1 MRCKNDCNQRYG
13 KYCIQSKMCEVFI
26 VGGRVQCK
34 KDGTS
39 CSYQNVTKALGRL
52 GTWVLF
58 NVSCCLCLWF
68 RSKHLKT
75 PYLPH
80 STALCPVRYILTS
93 STANKLIIYQRLIV
107 FQCGPWVSIPT
118 ENQSSVDPIGR
129 QDFCLLFLFLV
140 AGATY
145 LV

>member
-1 MRCKNDCNQRYG
+1 MASIVFKVICVRY
-13 KYCIQSKMCEVFI
+13 SLL
-26 VGGRVQCK
+26 GGGYSVK
-34 KDGTS
+34 KDGRS
-39 CSYQNVTKALGRL
+39 CPCQNVTKALGRL

-58 NVSCCLCLWF
+58 NVSCCLCLCF